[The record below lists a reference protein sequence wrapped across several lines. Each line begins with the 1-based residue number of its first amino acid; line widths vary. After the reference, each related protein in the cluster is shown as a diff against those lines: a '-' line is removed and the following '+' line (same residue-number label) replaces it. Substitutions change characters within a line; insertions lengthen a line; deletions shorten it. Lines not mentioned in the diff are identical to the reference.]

1 MERCTIG
8 DAVIITLRVRAAL
21 EYYGIVEFVDDTQL
35 SILGNPLKWVLAG
48 NLKLN
53 KYTFILNSI
62 EDVKLHK
69 PNPIYLNFRIF
80 VLSCLRLLAG

>member
-8 DAVIITLRVRAAL
+8 DAVIITLRGHVAL
-21 EYYGIVEFVDDTQL
+21 EYYGIVEFVDDTQV

-62 EDVKLHK
+62 EDVKLYRTS
-69 PNPIYLNFRIF
+69 PIYLN
-80 VLSCLRLLAG
+80 L